1 MPKSSAQMRVGSYLN
16 DRYKIIR
23 ELGRG
28 GFGRA
33 YLAEDTHRYREQCV
47 LKEFAPDVGSDYE
60 LRKAEELFEREA
72 GILYKLKHPQIPQFH
87 ALMKV
92 RSEGKDSLFLIQEY
106 IDGESYWQLM
116 QRSHR
121 FTEEDANQ
129 LLLEIL
135 PVLDYIHSL
144 KLIHRD
150 ISPDNLLLRRS
161 DRKPILIDFGCVK
174 QAANALSRSTGGNAT
189 LIGKIGYAP
198 HEQIHQGRAYPNSD
212 FYSLA
217 VTIIV
222 LLTGK
227 KPQDLYN
234 SRDASWNWRNEV
246 KISSNLGRI
255 LDKML
260 AHNPS
265 DRYQSASDIIQALQQ
280 QNSSAIRS
288 VISRINTLVLAPN
301 RSKERNIDSELT
313 FTEIVYKAK
322 NIVVASSIR
331 AWSLTKK
338 LSIDLYQYIR
348 NNLPEKSRNN
358 SPEKSSRRNT
368 KPARFNWLQKT
379 LAIVL
384 GVIIIPASLAF
395 GLVSGAI
402 SQLISDIS
410 SISFPNKDT
419 ARQEKINQKLAK
431 TKIDPSVFYQQVDRI
446 FYTRYPKL
454 KNVLL
459 TDKPEHRKYREKWY
473 QIAEDLLASK
483 Q

>member
-1 MPKSSAQMRVGSYLN
+1 MPKSSAQVRVGSYLN

-47 LKEFAPDVGSDYE
+47 LKEFAPDVESDYE

-87 ALMKV
+87 ALMKM

-121 FTEEDANQ
+121 FTEEDATQ

-150 ISPDNLLLRRS
+150 ISPDNLLLRRN

-189 LIGKIGYAP
+189 LIGKVGYAP
-198 HEQIHQGRAYPNSD
+198 HEQIHQGCAYPNSD

-234 SRDASWNWRNEV
+234 SHDASWNWRNEV
-246 KISSNLGRI
+246 KVSSNLGKI

-265 DRYQSASDIIQALQQ
+265 DRYQSASAIIQALQQ

-301 RSKERNIDSELT
+301 RNNNIGSDSEIT
-313 FTEIVYKAK
+313 FTTIADRAK
-322 NIVVASSIR
+322 NIVVISLAQSWSLAKKWSIYLYESIR
-331 AWSLTKK
+331 E
-338 LSIDLYQYIR
+338 
-348 NNLPEKSRNN
+348 NLPEKSNR
-358 SPEKSSRRNT
+358 KNT
-368 KPARFNWLQKT
+368 KPTKPDRHNWIQRS

-384 GVIIIPASLAF
+384 GAIIIPGSIAF
-395 GLVSGAI
+395 GLVAGWFSQLKLPDFSAI
-402 SQLISDIS
+402 SLQ
-410 SISFPNKDT
+410 NKDRS
-419 ARQEKINQKLAK
+419 RQEKINQKLTK
-431 TKIDPSVFYQQVDRI
+431 TKVDPSSFYQQVDRI
-446 FYTRYPKL
+446 FYARYPQL
-454 KNVLL
+454 KKVQL